1 MSSLILLGAMK
12 ASSTVVITSTSVFTA
27 LTIVLTF
34 ANTEVPFPLLPY
46 LKFDLAEI
54 PVLMLLFLMGPVPAL
69 ASEVVGWIALSVA
82 RGWVLGPTMKFL
94 AVAPMILG
102 YWIGVGAFR
111 RLFHEG
117 KLGPA
122 FIFGTVVGALV
133 RIAVTSIMNIVT
145 LLLIAPDFLKFAGSM
160 LQLIGLASTSTQV
173 VLMWTIL
180 LTALFNALQAFISA
194 VPAAI
199 AVRGAAFRIPWVAQ
213 NAWILGHH
221 K

>member
-1 MSSLILLGAMK
+1 MK
-12 ASSTVVITSTSVFTA
+12 ASNTVIITNTSVFAA

-54 PVLMLLFLMGPVPAL
+54 PVMILLFLMGPVPAL

-94 AVAPMILG
+94 AVTPMILG
-102 YWIGVGAFR
+102 YWIGVRTFK
-111 RLFHEG
+111 RLFHRK
-117 KLGPA
+117 KLGPT
-122 FIFGTVVGALV
+122 FIFGTVIGAIV
-133 RIAVTSIMNIVT
+133 RIAATSIMNIVT
-145 LLLIAPDFLKFAGSM
+145 LLLIAPDFLKFAESM
-160 LQLIGLASTSTQV
+160 LRLVGLTSSSAQV
-173 VLMWTIL
+173 VLTWTIL
-180 LTALFNALQAFISA
+180 LTALFNTLQAFISA

-199 AVRGAAFRIPWVAQ
+199 TVRGAAFKIPWVTQ
-213 NAWILGHH
+213 NAWILGCE